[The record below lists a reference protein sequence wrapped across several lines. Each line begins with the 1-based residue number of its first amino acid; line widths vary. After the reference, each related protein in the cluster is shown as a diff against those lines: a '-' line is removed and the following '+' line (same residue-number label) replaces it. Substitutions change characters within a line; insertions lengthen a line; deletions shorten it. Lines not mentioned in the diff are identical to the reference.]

1 VLSAAS
7 TRAAARAVALG
18 VVLLLGA
25 TFAGCTRD
33 PLVRQQS
40 YVFGTLVE
48 IAVWDR
54 DEARARGAIAR
65 VLREF
70 DRLHG
75 VLHAWKPSELT
86 RLNAALAKGEA
97 AEVSPEL
104 SAILTDAKRLAEL
117 SGESFDPAIG
127 ALVALWGFH
136 ADEFHPVSP
145 DPAALARLV
154 DARPSMADVTIAG
167 TRVSST
173 NPAVRLDL
181 GGYAKGYALDVA
193 QRMLRADG
201 IENALVNIGGNIVAL
216 GEHGDRPWR
225 VGIQHPRKAGP
236 IASVDL
242 YDGEAIGTSGDYQRF
257 FESGGKRYCHL
268 LDPRTGAPVQ
278 GVEAVTVIAPRGPGA
293 GALSD
298 AASKPPFVAG
308 PAGWRA
314 AVARMGIDNALLI
327 DAHGVVHATERMAKR
342 MTLIENG
349 LTVRTE

>member
-1 VLSAAS
+1 MAG
-7 TRAAARAVALG
+7 AL
-18 VVLLLGA
+18 L
-25 TFAGCTRD
+25 AGCARD

-54 DEARARGAIAR
+54 DEARARAAIAR

-70 DRLHG
+70 DRLHDL
-75 VLHAWKPSELT
+75 LHAWKPSELT
-86 RLNAALAKGEA
+86 RLNARLAKGEPA
-97 AEVSPEL
+97 DTSPEL
-104 SAILTDAKRLAEL
+104 AAILADAKRLAEL
-117 SGESFDPAIG
+117 SGETFDPAIG
-127 ALVALWGFH
+127 ALVDMWGFH
-136 ADEFHPVSP
+136 ADEFRPVSP
-145 DPAALARLV
+145 DPVALKRLV
-154 DARPSMADVTIAG
+154 DARPSMADLTVAG
-167 TRVSST
+167 TRVTSS

-193 QRMLRADG
+193 RRMLRADG
-201 IENALVNIGGNIVAL
+201 IDNALVNIGGNIIAL

-236 IASVDL
+236 IASVEL

-257 FESGGKRYCHL
+257 FESGGKRYCHI
-268 LDPRTGAPVQ
+268 LDPRTGEPVQ
-278 GVEAVTVIAPRGPGA
+278 GVEAVTVIAPRGPSA

-308 PAGWRA
+308 PSGWRA

-327 DAHGVVHATERMAKR
+327 DARGVVHTTEHMAKR
-342 MTLIENG
+342 MTLIESG